1 MNRKMMTAEA
11 GDRGE
16 ESKQKVKRKPR
27 CSWIWDVKE
36 SPLNMH
42 LGCAC
47 SLSTRANLAGDCLTS
62 GAVGDSEFLHS
73 SSMSV
78 RIAEEKQ
85 PQVTGGKEHDP
96 QSQACGLPLR
106 CPQRFLKLSA

>member
-62 GAVGDSEFLHS
+62 GAMGDS
-73 SSMSV
+73 
-78 RIAEEKQ
+78 AEEKQ

-106 CPQRFLKLSA
+106 CPQRFSKLSA